1 MAPVVRNL
9 TSFQSVSF
17 PAVKVRK
24 LIVMVDLLVEVMK
37 DHDREL
43 ILDGCL
49 NLQGAVVQV
58 DELRLLGGQ
67 LLPGIDA

>member
-67 LLPGIDA
+67 LLLGIDA